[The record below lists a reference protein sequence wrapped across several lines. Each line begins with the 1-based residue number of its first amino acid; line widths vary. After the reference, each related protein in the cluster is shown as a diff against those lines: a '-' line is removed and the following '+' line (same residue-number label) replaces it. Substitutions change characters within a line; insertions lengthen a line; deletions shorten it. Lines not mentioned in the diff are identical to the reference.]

1 VPLTVGQEWSG
12 YAGALDDAIAEA
24 ERVTAGLLQVAMGG
38 TAVGTGLNAPPGFG
52 EKIAAQIAQMTG
64 APYVTAANKFTA
76 QGTLDRMVRAHGGLK
91 AAAVT
96 LFKIAN
102 DLRWLGSGPRTG
114 IHELIFPANEPGSS
128 IMPGKVNPT
137 QAEAMLMVAIQ
148 VIASDVAVSMG
159 GNEGNFELNAFRP
172 ILVDNYLHSALIMAD
187 MCDHFR
193 QFMVE
198 GTKLNQTK
206 LKENIDNSVM
216 MVTALSPVIGYD
228 KAAEISYYAI
238 DHDLTL
244 KQAALAKGVSE
255 ELYDR
260 VVDPLALTRGG
271 TADLPAKS

>member
-1 VPLTVGQEWSG
+1 
-12 YAGALDDAIAEA
+12 
-24 ERVTAGLLQVAMGG
+24 MGG
-38 TAVGTGLNAPPGFG
+38 TAVGPGLNAPPGFG
-52 EKIAAQIAQMTG
+52 EQVAAEIASMTG
-64 APYVTAANKFTA
+64 IPFKTAPNKFTA
-76 QGTLDRMVRAHGGLK
+76 QATLDRMVRAHGGLK

-114 IHELIFPANEPGSS
+114 LHELILPSNEPGSS

-238 DHDLTL
+238 DHNLTL

>member
-1 VPLTVGQEWSG
+1 
-12 YAGALDDAIAEA
+12 
-24 ERVTAGLLQVAMGG
+24 MGG

-52 EKIAAQIAQMTG
+52 EQVAADLASMTG
-64 APYVTAANKFTA
+64 APFETAPNKFTA

-114 IHELIFPANEPGSS
+114 IHELLLPANEPGSS

-148 VIASDVAVSMG
+148 VISSDVAVTMG
-159 GNEGNFELNAFRP
+159 GAEGNFELNAFRP
-172 ILVDNYLHSALIMAD
+172 ILINNYLHSALIMAD

-193 QFMVE
+193 RFMVE
-198 GTKLNQTK
+198 GAEVNDVK
-206 LKENIDNSVM
+206 LKENIERSVM

-228 KAAEISYYAI
+228 KASVISHYAI

-244 KQAALAKGVSE
+244 RQAALANGVSE
-255 ELYDR
+255 ALFDR

-271 TADLPAKS
+271 SADLASGTGS